1 MLAMTEATNPQPKQ
15 QLAVLT
21 CMDARIDVFSVLGLE
36 VGDAYVLRNAG
47 GRVTDDVLRSL
58 TLASHVLG
66 VSRVIVMQH
75 TRCGLLGVTDEQL
88 RARTGADLPFLTISD
103 QTESVRGD
111 VAQLA
116 QVDYLSPIL
125 QIEGAIYDLDR
136 ETVDTVVRWER

>member
-1 MLAMTEATNPQPKQ
+1 MTEATNPQPKQ

>member
-1 MLAMTEATNPQPKQ
+1 MTEATNPPPKQ

-21 CMDARIDVFSVLGLE
+21 CMDARIDVFSVLGLA

-88 RARTGADLPFLTISD
+88 RARTGADLPFFTIGD
-103 QTESVRGD
+103 QTQSVRDD
-111 VAQLA
+111 VARLT

-125 QIEGAIYDLDR
+125 QIEGAVYDLDR
-136 ETVDTVVRWER
+136 GTVETVIRWDR

>member
-1 MLAMTEATNPQPKQ
+1 MTEATNPQPKQ

-66 VSRVIVMQH
+66 VSRLIVMQH

>member
-47 GRVTDDVLRSL
+47 GRVTNDVLRSL